1 MRRALKLCA
10 RSKKWQERRIRG
22 RPPGPGRAPLPQFRL
37 AITRQASHMTGT
49 ARPVWA
55 RTLRSDGK
63 DYRADYEHDELSPNN
78 LKPPDALSGE
88 RPAMRNL

>member
-1 MRRALKLCA
+1 LRQI
-10 RSKKWQERRIRG
+10 KKWRECRIRG
-22 RPPGPGRAPLPQFRL
+22 LRLGLRLAPLPQFRL